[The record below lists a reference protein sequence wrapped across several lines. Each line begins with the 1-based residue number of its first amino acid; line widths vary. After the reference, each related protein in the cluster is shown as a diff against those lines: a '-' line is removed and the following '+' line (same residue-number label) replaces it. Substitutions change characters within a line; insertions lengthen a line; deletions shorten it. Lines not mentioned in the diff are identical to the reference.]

1 MNALVEPG
9 IAGARAAWQRARRV
23 LAVRL
28 DQLGDVMM
36 TTPALAALK
45 AGAPDRHVTLLASKA
60 GAALAPHLPVDAVIE
75 AAVPW
80 MKPGEP
86 LSAEGCAELI
96 EELRARAFDAAIIFT
111 VHSQN
116 PLPAALLCYQAGI
129 GLRAAFC
136 REHAYHLLT
145 DRLPEQEPQ
154 LGVRHEVERQLALVM
169 NLGFEPTDTHLQF
182 HVRDGDRAALARTLT
197 ALGAPRNGPYIVLH
211 PGASAPSRR
220 YPAERFG
227 AALRL
232 LGKHT
237 PLPMFVTGSAGET
250 AIAATVV
257 ANAGDAEVHDVS
269 GRLTVGELG
278 ALIDRAGLLIS
289 NSSGPVHLAA
299 ALGTPVVD
307 LYALTNPQHTPW
319 QVPSRVLFHDV
330 PCRYCMKSVCP
341 QQHHACLRRVS
352 PGEIVESAL
361 QLLHSPGRGRKGTP
375 LAALPR
381 YRLRDEAREIRLQ
394 PVTAALSAGA

>member
-1 MNALVEPG
+1 
-9 IAGARAAWQRARRV
+9 
-23 LAVRL
+23 
-28 DQLGDVMM
+28 MM

-45 AGAPDRHVTLLASKA
+45 AGAPDRHITLLASRS
-60 GAALAPHLPVDAVIE
+60 GAALAPHLPVDTVIE

-80 MKPGEP
+80 MKPGDP
-86 LSAEGCAELI
+86 LSAAGCAELI

-116 PLPAALLCYQAGI
+116 PLPAAMLCYQAGI
-129 GLRAAFC
+129 GLRAAYC
-136 REHAYHLLT
+136 RENAYHLLS

-154 LGVRHEVERQLALVM
+154 LGIRHEVERQLALVRS
-169 NLGFEPTDTHLQF
+169 LGFEPVDTHLQF
-182 HVRDGDRAALARTLT
+182 HLRDGDRAALARTLAT
-197 ALGAPRNGPYIVLH
+197 IGAPRGGPYIVIH
-211 PGASAPSRR
+211 PGASASARR

-232 LGKHT
+232 LAQRS
-237 PLPMFVTGSAGET
+237 PLPVFITGAGDET
-250 AIAATVV
+250 EIAATVI
-257 ANAGDAEVHDVS
+257 NHAGDADVHDVS

-278 ALIDRAGLLIS
+278 ALIAGAGLLIS
-289 NSSGPVHLAA
+289 NNSGPVHLAA

-330 PCRYCMKSVCP
+330 PCRYCMKNVCP
-341 QQHHACLRRVS
+341 QQHHACLRRVT
-352 PGEIVESAL
+352 PGEIAEAAL

-381 YRLRDEAREIRLQ
+381 YRLREESREIRLH
-394 PVTAALSAGA
+394 PGTAPLPAGA